1 MVSEWATNKVRLFG
15 NIYTGCLKTVYRGT
29 ELNSIVG
36 IDMKKDYRTKIKEF
50 FQKLLVLSAVPA
62 VLIATASFLLLPI
75 VIALTDHTIYDV
87 LAIAYCI
94 YGIAVIVVNRHAI
107 YVWLTPVGHFFRDH
121 IPIIPKLMS
130 DKAFR
135 QRCFI
140 YWNTFVS
147 FLMVVFYLIA
157 GLHYRSRWFL
167 ALTGYNGIIML
178 IRGNLSA
185 RVFSFKRKG
194 YKGRE
199 LYRREWVAFRD
210 SGIMLL
216 ILNFAIDAMSIQ
228 MTFENQYFPYHPALI
243 MSIAIF
249 ALYRFVTGFINLN
262 KYKDSPNL
270 VLFASKNVDF
280 VIGWMAIYT
289 LQTTLLSLLP
299 ENSRLRFWMN
309 IFTGNIVIVIAI
321 YVAFRMVIVSLG
333 TIRRLDR
340 GEIDEEELKRYRI

>member
-1 MVSEWATNKVRLFG
+1 MEKNYKR
-15 NIYTGCLKTVYRGT
+15 
-29 ELNSIVG
+29 
-36 IDMKKDYRTKIKEF
+36 KIKEF

-75 VIALTDHTIYDV
+75 VIAFFEFSVIHI
-87 LAIAYCI
+87 LAGLYCV
-94 YGIAVIVVNRHAI
+94 YGIAVIVKNRHAI

-130 DKAFR
+130 DKSFR

-140 YWNTFVS
+140 YWNTFIS
-147 FLMVVFYLIA
+147 FLMVVFYVIA
-157 GLHYRSRWFL
+157 GFHYTSTWFL
-167 ALTGYNGIIML
+167 ALAGYNFIIMV

-185 RVFSFKRKG
+185 RVFNFKRKG
-194 YKGRE
+194 LKGKK
-199 LYRREWVAFRD
+199 LYRREWVAYRD

-216 ILNFAIDAMSIQ
+216 ILNIAIDAMSIE

-243 MSIAIF
+243 MSIAAF
-249 ALYRFVTGFINLN
+249 ALFRFITGFMNLK

-280 VIGWMAIYT
+280 VIGWMAMYT

-299 ENSRLRFWMN
+299 ENSPHRFWAN
-309 IFTGNIVIVIAI
+309 IISGNIVILIAI
-321 YVAFRMVIVSLG
+321 IVAIRMILTSVKA
-333 TIRRLDR
+333 IRRLDR
-340 GEIDEEELKRYRI
+340 GEMDEDELRSYRV